1 MRPNV
6 RCKKELE
13 KRKANEE
20 CATRNRSAPT
30 RPLSGPRRSLDLA
43 VAVRR
48 QTPEQQRQFSAA
60 LDGFLT
66 ELVRQHLEPQ
76 RSS

>member
-1 MRPNV
+1 MKRKTQ
-6 RCKKELE
+6 RKKEFD
-13 KRKANEE
+13 KVNANEE
-20 CATRNRSAPT
+20 FATRNRSAPT

-43 VAVRR
+43 VAIRR

-66 ELVRQHLEPQ
+66 EMVRQHLDPQ